1 MTSAEVPVQS
11 PAISQYAGLTT
22 TKKAVEIPK
31 IQASTFM
38 RAPRA
43 GASATGRVVTWLSLV
58 VVHLVAQVLGAT
70 LHVRCV
76 GDAGVRHGVVVLHLD
91 RRDLRV
97 VEVEGGG
104 LRADSWDGL
113 EVVPRGWAAGRPLQ
127 GAAPAPGVVDLDQ
140 GRVAGDPHVV

>member
-1 MTSAEVPVQS
+1 MITSHQPITTPYTITARDAPHHSGHQEYGGKKPSSPAPSAISASLRSSGRGSIFLAWKPRDRVPIAISRVVMTSAEVPVQS

-76 GDAGVRHGVVVLHLD
+76 
-91 RRDLRV
+91 
-97 VEVEGGG
+97 
-104 LRADSWDGL
+104 
-113 EVVPRGWAAGRPLQ
+113 
-127 GAAPAPGVVDLDQ
+127 
-140 GRVAGDPHVV
+140 